1 MGFYGLPELT
11 EDQLA
16 SVQSLTSTE
25 PAVIREVLDFIVE
38 DLSAVVEQRAPNF
51 TSEQI
56 FTVVME
62 AVRKSEQVL
71 IFIDARGGCG
81 KTFLPNTILKAEPG
95 GCAALAMATTRIAA
109 KLLELS
115 ATEESTLHI
124 SAYSSLA
131 KLIRISKLLM
141 IDEATMLDRYLLEA
155 MDRTFRDLMSNP
167 DIPFGRKV
175 IILAG
180 DFRQCLPVVPGAT
193 RPGTI
198 QHCINQSP
206 THNDCHTD
214 NPKQF

>member
-71 IFIDARGGCG
+71 IFIDARGG
-81 KTFLPNTILKAEPG
+81 
-95 GCAALAMATTRIAA
+95 
-109 KLLELS
+109 
-115 ATEESTLHI
+115 
-124 SAYSSLA
+124 
-131 KLIRISKLLM
+131 
-141 IDEATMLDRYLLEA
+141 
-155 MDRTFRDLMSNP
+155 
-167 DIPFGRKV
+167 
-175 IILAG
+175 
-180 DFRQCLPVVPGAT
+180 
-193 RPGTI
+193 
-198 QHCINQSP
+198 
-206 THNDCHTD
+206 
-214 NPKQF
+214 